1 MYAECEQL
9 HSVIAGINK
18 KNGCLMQGNRFLLSI
33 EFGLSN
39 DRDTLGHF
47 AVGGR
52 NTHHVDASLNIQVDV
67 D

>member
-52 NTHHVDASLNIQVDV
+52 A
-67 D
+67 